1 MTSAPAI
8 LVQQVSHRYG
18 DRLALEGVCLDVAR
32 GTIFGLLGPN
42 GGGKTTLFRLL
53 ATLLP
58 IQRGSARLE
67 GVDVAADP
75 ASVRRL
81 IGVTFQSPSLDGKL
95 TVRENLACHG
105 RLYGF
110 SGAAL
115 RRWITE
121 TTEPLEVVDRLGDL
135 VETLS
140 GGLKRRVEIAKSLLH
155 RPRILLLDEPSTG
168 LDPGIRHELWR
179 ILRSLVAPGEMT
191 ILVTTHLLEE
201 AERCDCLAILDRGR
215 IVVSG
220 RPDELR
226 RQVGGD
232 CITITTATPEA
243 LGRELQEAFQV
254 PVQAVDRELR
264 IEQPEGHELVREIMR
279 RFGPQVQSITLGRPT
294 LEDVFIHHTG
304 RRLSDEAETRPPAER
319 H

>member
-1 MTSAPAI
+1 MTSPSAI

-18 DRLALEGVCLDVAR
+18 DRLALDGVSLNVGR

-53 ATLLP
+53 STLLP
-58 IQRGSARLE
+58 LQRGRACIE
-67 GVDVAADP
+67 GVDVAAAP

-81 IGVTFQSPSLDGKL
+81 IGVTFQSPSLDAQL

-105 RLYGF
+105 RLYGL

-115 RRWITE
+115 HERIVA
-121 TTEPLEVVDRLGDL
+121 TTEQLEVADRWSDH
-135 VETLS
+135 VERLS

-155 RPRILLLDEPSTG
+155 RPRVLLLDEPSTG

-179 ILRSLVAPGEMT
+179 VLRSLVASGEMT
-191 ILVTTHLLEE
+191 ILVTTHLLDE
-201 AERCDCLAILDRGR
+201 AERCDQLAILDRGR

-220 RPDELR
+220 APEALR

-232 CITITTATPEA
+232 CITITAAAAEELARKIREA
-243 LGRELQEAFQV
+243 LQV
-254 PVQAVDRELR
+254 PVHAVDGELR

-279 RFGPQVQSITLGRPT
+279 RYGAEVQSITLGRPT

-304 RRLSDEAETRPPAER
+304 RRLTEGTEPPPR
-319 H
+319 SLR